1 MATLRKYSSA
11 LRENVHMWID
21 KIKSVDILVS
31 IPSYNCE
38 DSIGYVV
45 EQVGQGLAQHY
56 PGLKTAVFISD
67 GGSLDDT
74 REKAY
79 GALIPGSVERRVT
92 IYRGLPGKGTSLRA
106 VFEAAT
112 LLNAKAI
119 AMFDADLRSITPEW
133 VKLMIDPILDQTAG
147 FVAPL
152 YRRHKFDGTITNHI
166 VYPMTRALYGVD
178 LRQPIGGDFAF
189 SPELAE
195 FYMKEDVWDT
205 DVAKFGIDIWMSTS
219 AINEGYKVVQ
229 SYLGT
234 KIHGAKDPG
243 SDLGPMFHQVI
254 STLFYLM
261 GRYENKWRQ
270 EATLKSIPV
279 INFKEEILQLE
290 PVDVNLKRL
299 KTEFIEGFNHF
310 KPMYKHIL
318 STENMSRLES
328 IHRSWESGKEE
339 ELDADLWSK
348 ILYDFAVIYQ
358 LWQRNRRRLVDIIT
372 PLYFGRTKSYCEQVI
387 DMSSDEA
394 EAVVQNQA
402 EVFEKNKPYLI
413 ERFSIWE

>member
-11 LRENVHMWID
+11 LRENVHMWIN
-21 KIKSVDILVS
+21 KIKSVDILIS

-45 EQVGQGLAQHY
+45 EQVGQGLARHF
-56 PGLKTAVFISD
+56 PGHKSAVFISD

-79 GALIPGSVERRVT
+79 EASIPSSIERRVT
-92 IYRGLPGKGTSLRA
+92 IYRGLPGKGTSLRG
-106 VFEAAT
+106 VFEAAI

-133 VKLMIDPILDQTAG
+133 VKLMIDPIVNQSAG
-147 FVAPL
+147 FVAPF

-166 VYPMTRALYGVD
+166 VYPMTRALHGVD
-178 LRQPIGGDFAF
+178 LRQPIGGDFGF

-219 AINEGYKVVQ
+219 AINEGYNVVQ

-261 GRYENKWRQ
+261 GKYENKWRQ
-270 EATLKSIPV
+270 ETSLKPV
-279 INFKEEILQLE
+279 PIINYKEEVAQLE
-290 PVDVNLKRL
+290 PVNVNLKKL
-299 KTEFIEGFNHF
+299 KTEFIDGFNHF

-318 STENMSRLES
+318 SAENTARLES
-328 IHRSWESGKEE
+328 IHRSWESGKDE
-339 ELDADLWSK
+339 ELDAELWSK

-387 DMSSDEA
+387 NMSSDEA
-394 EAVVQNQA
+394 EAVVQKQA

-413 ERFSIWE
+413 ERFSMWE